1 MKILLYIL
9 TFNQII
15 DQTQIIPEG
24 KTAFNQAMLMERAG
38 KISDAILI
46 YDRILEQ
53 NPSHQPSYFQMKN
66 IYSQNGNYESAIIL
80 VQKWLINNPNDLQ
93 SEILLGE
100 YFFRNQQKTEALSTW
115 EKLSKTKLTNKT
127 TYRLLFH
134 TYARFGQVELMET
147 LTSEARKNFNE
158 PSLFAIDL
166 ANYFQSRQTYIRS
179 LNEYMTLIEYQ
190 KQYLQYTVD
199 RILMMSDNEST
210 HLIIDSTLNVHASN
224 NLDVR
229 YILAGFYY
237 KTGQFNNALIQHKLI
252 GIDNT
257 KSKKRWMT
265 FAHNLRKEKNYEIAV
280 EAYHYLL
287 QKLDN
292 SDPKIIGEALL
303 GLGAAYENQIIQNQ
317 NELKFVNWFPEN
329 KFFNK
334 NIIKSPDIGF
344 DFLGNTIEHYQSILA
359 LLAPSNTTATAHYR
373 LGVIQA
379 NITHDFQ
386 GSLISYKSAL
396 DAKPDNELA
405 ILINEKIGE
414 LYLLNGEFELATQ
427 FFNPD
432 NKKNID
438 KTSIHYINSLLYNK
452 NIEKPL
458 AFLDSVIANLNP
470 NHIFFNDLLEMHDLL
485 INFYNDGTRE
495 DKIAFKSFFHS
506 EGLINQHKIPEAI
519 LSLEKINDVHSD
531 ALITPLSNLR
541 LAILLV
547 EFEQYDKALKIIL
560 SIENSPLKDQAL
572 VLAGEIEEQFLGN
585 IDNAL
590 KYYYQLLS
598 ECESSLLVEPIR
610 LHIRKLSKPN
620 ES

>member
-9 TFNQII
+9 TFNQLIE
-15 DQTQIIPEG
+15 QTQIIPQG

-38 KISDAILI
+38 KITDAILI
-46 YDRILEQ
+46 YERILEK

-66 IYSQNGNYESAIIL
+66 IYSQNSNYESAIIL

-100 YFFRNQQKTEALSTW
+100 YFFRNQQKTEALNTW
-115 EKLSKTKLTNKT
+115 EKISKTKLTNKT

-134 TYARFGQVELMET
+134 TYARFSQVELMET
-147 LTSEARKNFNE
+147 LTVEARKNFNE

-179 LNEYMTLIEYQ
+179 LNEYMKLIKYQ
-190 KQYLQYTVD
+190 KQYLQYTAD

-210 HLIIDSTLNVHASN
+210 HPIIDSTLNVHVEN

-257 KSKKRWMT
+257 KSKNRWMT

-334 NIIKSPDIGF
+334 RIIKSPDIGF
-344 DFLGNTIEHYQSILA
+344 DFLGNTIEHYESILA
-359 LLAPSNTTATAHYR
+359 LLPPSNTTATAHYR
-373 LGVIQA
+373 LGMIQA
-379 NITHDFQ
+379 NITHDSK

-396 DAKPDNELA
+396 DSKPDKEYA
-405 ILINEKIGE
+405 E
-414 LYLLNGEFELATQ
+414 TV
-427 FFNPD
+427 
-432 NKKNID
+432 NK
-438 KTSIHYINSLLYNK
+438 
-452 NIEKPL
+452 
-458 AFLDSVIANLNP
+458 A
-470 NHIFFNDLLEMHDLL
+470 
-485 INFYNDGTRE
+485 
-495 DKIAFKSFFHS
+495 
-506 EGLINQHKIPEAI
+506 
-519 LSLEKINDVHSD
+519 
-531 ALITPLSNLR
+531 
-541 LAILLV
+541 
-547 EFEQYDKALKIIL
+547 KALMRAV
-560 SIENSPLKDQAL
+560 D
-572 VLAGEIEEQFLGN
+572 
-585 IDNAL
+585 
-590 KYYYQLLS
+590 
-598 ECESSLLVEPIR
+598 
-610 LHIRKLSKPN
+610 
-620 ES
+620 

>member
-9 TFNQII
+9 AFNQII

-24 KTAFNQAMLMERAG
+24 KTAFNQAILMERAG

-46 YDRILEQ
+46 YERILEK

-80 VQKWLINNPNDLQ
+80 VKKWLINNPNDLQ

-115 EKLSKTKLTNKT
+115 EELSKTKLTNKT

-134 TYARFGQVELMET
+134 TYARFGQVELMEI

-373 LGVIQA
+373 LGVIQS

-396 DAKPDNELA
+396 YAKPDNELT

-495 DKIAFKSFFHS
+495 DKIAFKSFFHA

-547 EFEQYDKALKIIL
+547 EFEQYDKALKIVL

-572 VLAGEIEEQFLGN
+572 ALAGEIEEQFLGN
-585 IDNAL
+585 TDNAL